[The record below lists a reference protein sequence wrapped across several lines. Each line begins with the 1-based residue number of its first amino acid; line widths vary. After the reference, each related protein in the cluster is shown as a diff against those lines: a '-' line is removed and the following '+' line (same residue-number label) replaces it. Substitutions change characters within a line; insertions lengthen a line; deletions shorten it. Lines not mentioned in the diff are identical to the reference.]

1 MVRRGPLV
9 GLISQFVLLA
19 ALSAAFRLGLVGWLA
34 GSGYGLALCGLLSR
48 GMRRS
53 DRRFLGPADV
63 VTLTRAV
70 LVGGVL
76 ALTAASFGRQVPTAV
91 MITLAGVALALDAV
105 DGKVARRT
113 ATASAFGARFDMEID
128 AFMILTL
135 SVFVAPTYG
144 AWVLTIGAMRY
155 AFVVASWL
163 LPWLRSP
170 LPPRYWRKA
179 VAAAQGIA
187 LALAGSRLIPHVIG
201 IAVLVAALAL
211 LVESFGRD
219 VLWSWQSR
227 TSLHRVEPLRL
238 YRVRAA
244 RDVAAP
250 HDRDVHLSSAQ
261 QAGHGDARSHPGDQT
276 LVRRAA
282 GAGTR

>member
-1 MVRRGPLV
+1 
-9 GLISQFVLLA
+9 
-19 ALSAAFRLGLVGWLA
+19 
-34 GSGYGLALCGLLSR
+34 
-48 GMRRS
+48 MRRS
-53 DRRFLGPADV
+53 DRRILGPADV

-76 ALTAASFGRQVPTAV
+76 ALTAASFGRHVPTAV

-155 AFVVASWL
+155 TFVVASWL

-219 VLWSWQSR
+219 VLWSWQRR
-227 TSLHRVEPLRL
+227 TSSHLVEPLRST
-238 YRVRAA
+238 AA
-244 RDVAAP
+244 EQPGTSLHHTTGVSTSARHSQQVAVM
-250 HDRDVHLSSAQ
+250 HGHI
-261 QAGHGDARSHPGDQT
+261 QATGR
-276 LVRRAA
+276 
-282 GAGTR
+282 